1 VSVYAV
7 NKVCRRLV
15 HEPQLREQLTSSSE
29 SAEAALRAARPPLSD
44 DEIASLMAG
53 DVGTLSR
60 AGCNHFLMSQLG
72 RFELFGL
79 DLKEEAARVRA
90 ANR

>member
-15 HEPQLREQLTSSSE
+15 HEPELREALAADAT
-29 SAEAALRAARPPLSD
+29 AEAALRAATPPLSD
-44 DEIASLMAG
+44 AEVAALLAG
-53 DVGTLSR
+53 DVGTLSL

-72 RFELFGL
+72 RFGLFGL

-90 ANR
+90 AHR

>member
-1 VSVYAV
+1 MSVYAV

-15 HEPQLREQLTSSSE
+15 HEPELRAALAASRE
-29 SAEAALRAARPPLSD
+29 SAESALRAARPSLSD
-44 DEIASLMAG
+44 GEIEALLAG
-53 DVGTLSR
+53 DVGALSL

-90 ANR
+90 AHR

>member
-15 HEPQLREQLTSSSE
+15 HEPQLREALATE
-29 SAEAALRAARPPLSD
+29 ATAEAALRAAMPPLTD
-44 DEIASLMAG
+44 AEVDALLAG

-72 RFELFGL
+72 RFGLFGL

-90 ANR
+90 AHR

>member
-1 VSVYAV
+1 MSIYAV

-15 HEPQLREQLTSSSE
+15 HEPELRAALAASRE

-44 DEIASLMAG
+44 AEIRALLDG

-60 AGCNHFLMSQLG
+60 AGCNHFLLHQLG

-79 DLKEEAARVRA
+79 DLKEEAARIRA
-90 ANR
+90 AHR

>member
-1 VSVYAV
+1 MSVYAV

-15 HEPQLREQLTSSSE
+15 HEPELRVALGASPE
-29 SAEAALRAARPPLSD
+29 SAEAALRAARPELSEG
-44 DEIASLMAG
+44 EIDALLAG
-53 DVGTLSR
+53 DVGALSR

-90 ANR
+90 AHR

>member
-1 VSVYAV
+1 MSVYAV
-7 NKVCRRLV
+7 DKVCRRLV
-15 HEPQLREQLTSSSE
+15 HEAELRVALAASPE

-44 DEIASLMAG
+44 EEVRALLAG

-60 AGCNHFLMSQLG
+60 AGCNHFLLHQLG

-79 DLKEEAARVRA
+79 DLAEEAARVRA
-90 ANR
+90 AHR